1 MESDDA
7 RLERGKQLIDELQGE
22 GVGGRMYAALAADSP
37 EFARFSIAESYG
49 ALYDRPGLDVQQ
61 RQLVT
66 IGALAAMGGC
76 EPQLERH
83 VVMALRADL
92 APEQIVEACIQVAVY
107 AGVARANN
115 AFRVAAATIRRWSGS
130 AVDDGDTNR

>member
-1 MESDDA
+1 MTGEDA
-7 RLERGKQLIDELQGE
+7 VERGKALIDELQGA
-22 GVGGRMYAALAADSP
+22 GVGERMYAALAADSP
-37 EFARFSIAESYG
+37 EFAAFSIAGSYA

-83 VVMALRADL
+83 VLMALRAGL
-92 APEQIVEACIQVAVY
+92 KPEQIVEACVQVAVY

-115 AFRVAAATIRRWSGS
+115 AFRVAAGVIRKQRSRQ
-130 AVDDGDTNR
+130 N